1 MAGRYWNDRVY
12 RSADAYYRRWGY
24 PDVQCETPGI
34 THERFRPRV
43 TQVAKRLWGVYLF
56 LTIIL
61 IGLLWAGP
69 MDLYD
74 AVNHALTCISTG
86 GYSTKNASIAYWD
99 SAYIEYIITIFMF
112 IGATNITLI
121 YFFFNP
127 VGPRSYLRMK
137 KHAGFSGSY

>member
-1 MAGRYWNDRVY
+1 
-12 RSADAYYRRWGY
+12 
-24 PDVQCETPGI
+24 
-34 THERFRPRV
+34 
-43 TQVAKRLWGVYLF
+43 
-56 LTIIL
+56 
-61 IGLLWAGP
+61 

-121 YFFFNP
+121 YFFFNGRP
-127 VGPRSYLRMK
+127 KKLFAK